1 MKLKPTTLLF
11 SALLAGAA
19 VAVALL
25 LPRTLDSRR
34 VLEVE
39 RSATPTP
46 TADVRSLSLI
56 HI

>member
-46 TADVRSLSLI
+46 TADAI
-56 HI
+56 P